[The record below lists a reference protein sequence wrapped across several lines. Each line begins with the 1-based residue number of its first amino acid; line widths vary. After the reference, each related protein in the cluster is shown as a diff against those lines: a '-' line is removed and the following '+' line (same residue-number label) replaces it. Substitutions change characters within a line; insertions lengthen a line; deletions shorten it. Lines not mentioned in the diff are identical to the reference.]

1 MKLYLAYQ
9 SAVDYWSYYD
19 LASRAQ
25 IVKTWDTA
33 FGSPTRE
40 LVSDAQ
46 LETPYIQLPLHVV
59 VRGKD
64 NKRNF
69 SEIVCHSIGK
79 TIPQR
84 SFVSHSKHVAVSSPE
99 ACFVQMANKLPL
111 TQLVQLG
118 FELCGTYATDP
129 LSGQLLKRL
138 PRTNLQYLKN
148 YVVKA
153 KGIKGSAKAK
163 QALLYIHENSASP
176 METKLTMLL
185 TLPTSLGG
193 YALPKPELNKV
204 VEVDEGWRIKTY
216 RCDLVWQLKRF
227 KERTLNA
234 ERGTAT
240 YSDRFIAKNGGLVSS
255 RKSASGEL
263 SCESGSGLS
272 SRKSASGESQNAGL
286 ALEYD
291 SHEFHAEK
299 RKTILDSKR
308 RISLERNNMRVLSVT
323 KQQVYD
329 EWAFDELA
337 KVVAKYLGIR
347 MRIGRKDFVQRRRCL
362 RVELGLLD
370 RPAEWRH

>member
-129 LSGQLLKRL
+129 LSGQLMKRL

-163 QALLYIHENSASP
+163 QALLYTHENSASP

-227 KERTLNA
+227 EERTLNA

-255 RKSASGEL
+255 H
-263 SCESGSGLS
+263 
-272 SRKSASGESQNAGL
+272 KSASGESQNAGL

-291 SHEFHAEK
+291 SHEFHAEE
-299 RKTILDSKR
+299 RKIILDSKR
-308 RISLERNNMRVLSVT
+308 RISLERSNMRVLSVT

-362 RVELGLLD
+362 RVELGLSD
-370 RPAEWRH
+370 RPVEWWH

>member
-263 SCESGSGLS
+263 SCESGSGLL

-299 RKTILDSKR
+299 RKIILDSKR
-308 RISLERNNMRVLSVT
+308 RISLERSNMRVLSVT

-329 EWAFDELA
+329 ELAFDELA

-347 MRIGRKDFVQRRRCL
+347 MRISRKDFVQRRRCL
-362 RVELGLLD
+362 RVELGLSD

>member
-255 RKSASGEL
+255 RKSASGE
-263 SCESGSGLS
+263 
-272 SRKSASGESQNAGL
+272 SQNAGL

-362 RVELGLLD
+362 RVELGLSD

>member
-46 LETPYIQLPLHVV
+46 LETPYIRLPLHVV

-272 SRKSASGESQNAGL
+272 SRKSASGESQNAGF

-308 RISLERNNMRVLSVT
+308 RISLERNNMRVLCYETAS
-323 KQQVYD
+323 
-329 EWAFDELA
+329 L
-337 KVVAKYLGIR
+337 
-347 MRIGRKDFVQRRRCL
+347 
-362 RVELGLLD
+362 
-370 RPAEWRH
+370 

>member
-299 RKTILDSKR
+299 RKIILDSKR
-308 RISLERNNMRVLSVT
+308 RISLERSNMRMLSVT

-329 EWAFDELA
+329 ELAFDELA

-347 MRIGRKDFVQRRRCL
+347 MRISRKDFVQRRRCL
-362 RVELGLLD
+362 RVELGLSD